1 MGFISAILTTPAE
14 RREYAE
20 DINKL
25 RKWRAVLAHNQAV
38 LFTKAAAERY
48 IIFSYDTKN
57 EGIYRLTWFDKHG
70 AITHIARDT
79 IKEIIKELRRSVKE
93 GYEIAETM

>member
-20 DINKL
+20 DVNKL

-38 LFTKAAAERY
+38 LFTNATTARY